1 MMREL
6 INDIIVKL
14 SRQGVEDIYSAFD
27 AKAVDHKG
35 GGFFTVVGFNSFEA
49 SSPIYS
55 PYTVYMPFKAEA
67 DIKVTAPKSSSMTE
81 LYDYYD
87 SRISKTVEGMSGL
100 TCRLSGMSVKFDS
113 NIQRLVLDVRLAVS
127 GVSRTE
133 RSPS

>member
-1 MMREL
+1 MREL
-6 INDIIVKL
+6 INEIIAKL
-14 SRQGVEDIYSAFD
+14 RRQGVEDVYSAFD

-35 GGFFTVVGFNSFEA
+35 SGFFTVVGFSAFEA

-67 DIKVTAPKSSSMTE
+67 DIKVTAPQSSSMTE

-87 SRISKTVEGMSGL
+87 SRISKAVEEMSGL
-100 TCRLSGMSVKFDS
+100 TCRLSSMSVKFDS
-113 NIQRLVLDVRLAVS
+113 NIQRLVLDVRIAVS
-127 GVSRTE
+127 GITKIE